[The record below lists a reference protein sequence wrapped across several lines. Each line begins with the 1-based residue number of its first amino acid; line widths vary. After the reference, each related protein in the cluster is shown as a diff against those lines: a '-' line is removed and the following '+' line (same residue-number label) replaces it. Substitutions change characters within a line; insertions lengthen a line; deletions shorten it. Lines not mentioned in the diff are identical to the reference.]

1 MWWWNANDFFQVY
14 LLSELS
20 EPSNDREVE
29 LREYTP
35 LFATLSSYF

>member
-1 MWWWNANDFFQVY
+1 MQMTFFKCI
-14 LLSELS
+14 SKKLS

-35 LFATLSSYF
+35 LFATLSLYF

>member
-1 MWWWNANDFFQVY
+1 MQMTFFKRI
-14 LLSELS
+14 SKKLS

-35 LFATLSSYF
+35 LFATLSLYF